1 MMDKGSFTP
10 LCEGLMGNISEEA
23 IKYSLFM
30 TLKGINE
37 LHTRN
42 IIHRDI
48 KSDNILVTSQGD
60 IKLADFGFAVML
72 TEEYQGRKS
81 KVGTL
86 CWMAPEIIQGLHN
99 YDARVD
105 IWALGIFA
113 LELAMGEPPHL
124 QEQHQTRV

>member
-1 MMDKGSFTP
+1 MSENTFTVRCLDAFLNQNHYWIFLELMDKGSFTP

-23 IKYSLFM
+23 IKYSLYM

-48 KSDNILVTSQGD
+48 KSDNILVTSQGE

-72 TEEYQGRKS
+72 TEEY
-81 KVGTL
+81 
-86 CWMAPEIIQGLHN
+86 
-99 YDARVD
+99 
-105 IWALGIFA
+105 
-113 LELAMGEPPHL
+113 
-124 QEQHQTRV
+124 